1 MAPAVVASARGL
13 INECLGKGIN
23 KKDYHMRLKPD
34 GTSTVDFCPELHTH
48 PALLALFAQS
58 GAPKLVESVLGLGAW
73 NERARAFVFVF
84 FGANCFFLCCMMCL
98 LDWRGAYW
106 TNRKYFLVHGISSQ
120 LGFAILHSHSHSHC
134 FRVA

>member
-34 GTSTVDFCPELHTH
+34 GTSTVDYCPELHTH

-58 GAPKLVESVLGLGAW
+58 GAPKLVESVLGLGALIA
-73 NERARAFVFVF
+73 RARVCARL
-84 FGANCFFLCCMMCL
+84 FLCS
-98 LDWRGAYW
+98 WG
-106 TNRKYFLVHGISSQ
+106 KV
-120 LGFAILHSHSHSHC
+120 GFVLCGMI
-134 FRVA
+134 